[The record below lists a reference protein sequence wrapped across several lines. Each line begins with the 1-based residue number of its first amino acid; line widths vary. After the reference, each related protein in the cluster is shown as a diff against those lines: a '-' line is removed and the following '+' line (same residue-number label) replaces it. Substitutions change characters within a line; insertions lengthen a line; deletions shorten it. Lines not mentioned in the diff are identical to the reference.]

1 MAKNQRTCIYPK
13 DISILLGKSYKQAV
27 RIFGTIRDAYGKE
40 RHQYLTMQEF
50 ADYTG
55 IDIDTIRAV
64 CP

>member
-1 MAKNQRTCIYPK
+1 MKNIRTCIYPK

-55 IDIDTIRAV
+55 IDIATIRAV
-64 CP
+64 CL